1 MLTSSSKDLVWP
13 RHLPV
18 SSLGCPTPFFSNVL
32 PLQLLPRTTF
42 SSFSQQSEDSLCFS
56 CSHEYLCSSK
66 ALLLPF
72 IPESMNHLNF
82 VYFCT
87 YLYKANK
94 DGVVPVLLGFKP
106 IPEYVKFNIL
116 WIARKARVLFNKRR
130 HRVSSSPCLLSP
142 GLISLRINCGNCFFS
157 KESMSWPME
166 KNNCLVPAFLQP
178 PVRETLRACD
188 GISLLC
194 LMPLYSSIFP
204 AQTWREELPLLQLR
218 GRFSWVHELNRTK

>member
-1 MLTSSSKDLVWP
+1 MLTSSSKDLVLP

-32 PLQLLPRTTF
+32 PLQQLPKNNLQH
-42 SSFSQQSEDSLCFS
+42 FSQQSECSLCFS

-66 ALLLPF
+66 AVLLPF

-106 IPEYVKFNIL
+106 IPEYVRFNIL
-116 WIARKARVLFNKRR
+116 WIAHKARVLFYKRR

-142 GLISLRINCGNCFFS
+142 GLISLHINCAFFQQG
-157 KESMSWPME
+157 KHELAYA
-166 KNNCLVPAFLQP
+166 KKKTCLVPAFLQP
-178 PVRETLRACD
+178 PIRET
-188 GISLLC
+188 
-194 LMPLYSSIFP
+194 F
-204 AQTWREELPLLQLR
+204 WE
-218 GRFSWVHELNRTK
+218 W